1 MLGPTIGDLL
11 PSAVAVALSPVPIVA
26 MILMLG
32 TSRARSNGIAFAVG
46 WLAGLTAV
54 TALVVLVAGDTDS
67 NEDASTGASVVVLV
81 LGLLFLLLAVQRWRT
96 RPQEGEA
103 PPAPSW
109 MAAIDRFT
117 VGRSLAMGVVLAA
130 ANPKNLALSI
140 AAAATVAQAG
150 LPAGQDVVA
159 IATFVILGS
168 VTVVVPV
175 VAYLVVGERTAP
187 PLASAKQ
194 FMISYSW
201 VIMLILFV
209 VLGAKMIGNGL
220 AGLTD

>member
-1 MLGPTIGDLL
+1 VLGPTIGDLL
-11 PSAVAVALSPVPIVA
+11 PSAVAVAISPVPIVA
-26 MILMLG
+26 VILMLA
-32 TSRARSNGIAFAVG
+32 TPRARSNGAAFALG
-46 WLAGLTAV
+46 WLAGLTGV

-67 NEDASTGASVVVLV
+67 NDDASTGASAVVLL
-81 LGLLFLLLAVQRWRT
+81 LGLLFLFLAVKQWRS
-96 RPQEGEA
+96 RPAAGET

-117 VGRSLAMGVVLAA
+117 TGRSLAMGVVLSA
-130 ANPKNLALSI
+130 ANPKNLALSV

-150 LPAGQDVVA
+150 LPAGEDVVA
-159 IATFVILGS
+159 IAAFVIVGS
-168 VTVVVPV
+168 LTVVGPV
-175 VAYLVVGERTAP
+175 AAYLVGGERTQR

-194 FMISYSW
+194 FMTTYSW

-209 VLGAKMIGNGL
+209 VLGAKLIGQGV